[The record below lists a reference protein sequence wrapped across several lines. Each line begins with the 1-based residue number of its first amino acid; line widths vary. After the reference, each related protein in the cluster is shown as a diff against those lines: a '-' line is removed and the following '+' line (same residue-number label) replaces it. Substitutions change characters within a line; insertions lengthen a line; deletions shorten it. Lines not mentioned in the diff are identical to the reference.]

1 MELSD
6 LVIGNGSGSEQQAR
20 IKVIG
25 VGGGGGN
32 AVNTMVESGL
42 RGVNFITANT
52 DVQALGKSLA
62 GQKIQIGSKLT
73 KGLGAGANPRVG
85 CEAAHESAD
94 QIRQCLEGSEMIF
107 VTAGMGGGTGTG
119 AAPVIAQIAKDL
131 GILTVGVVTKPF
143 SFEGNKRLQAAESG
157 IEEFRKY
164 VDSLITIPNDRLM
177 IIAPKKASFVEML
190 KRADEVLL
198 QAVKGIS
205 DLIMI
210 PGFIN
215 LDFADVKT
223 VMGDS
228 GLAMMGAGTASGE
241 NRAREAAQK
250 AISSPLLEDV
260 SISGARNVL
269 LNITADINLGMEEV
283 AEASGLVQESA
294 HSDVNVIFGTCI
306 DENMGDEI
314 RITVIATGI
323 DRTGGYESSNSRNP
337 VMTSMKN
344 LPGLPPKPATGA
356 PARLPEGWQ
365 TVDAGLQNRIRRQ
378 YEPGDELSVGEREH
392 IPAYAVRG
400 STVRAPQGTAGPQR
414 RGMHSP
420 GEDSFI
426 FSEDDDFETPTFL
439 YTQAN

>member
-1 MELSD
+1 MEL
-6 LVIGNGSGSEQQAR
+6 IINNGSGNEQQTV
-20 IKVIG
+20 IKVVG

-42 RGVNFITANT
+42 RGVSFIAANT
-52 DVQALGKSLA
+52 DLQALDKSLA
-62 GQKIQIGSKLT
+62 GRKIQIGAKLT
-73 KGLGAGANPRVG
+73 KGRGAGSNPKIG
-85 CEAAHESAD
+85 CEAARESAE
-94 QIRQCLEGSEMIF
+94 QIRQCIEGAEMIF

-119 AAPVIAQIAKDL
+119 AAPVIAQIAKEL

-143 SFEGNKRLQAAESG
+143 SFEGPPRLRAAESG

-177 IIAPKKASFVEML
+177 LIAHKKATFVEML
-190 KRADEVLL
+190 KKADEVLL
-198 QAVKGIS
+198 NAVQGIS
-205 DLIMI
+205 DLIMT

-215 LDFADVKT
+215 VDFADVKT
-223 VMGDS
+223 VMSDS

-241 NRAREAAQK
+241 DRAGKAARM
-250 AISSPLLEDV
+250 AIASPLLEDV

-269 LNITADINLGMEEV
+269 LNITADANLGLDEV
-283 AEASGLVQESA
+283 AEAAGIVQESA
-294 HSDVNVIFGTCI
+294 HADVNVKFGTCI
-306 DENMGDEI
+306 DESMGDEI

-323 DRTGGYESSNSRNP
+323 DRSGGSELAGARSPISAPVRNP
-337 VMTSMKN
+337 AGPAP
-344 LPGLPPKPATGA
+344 LQAPGRIT
-356 PARLPEGWQ
+356 RLPEGLD
-365 TVDAGLQNRIRRQ
+365 TVDTELQKRILSR
-378 YEPGDELSVGEREH
+378 YEQGGEISLGDREH

-400 STVRAPQGTAGPQR
+400 RTVRAPQAAGPQR
-414 RGMHSP
+414 RGLHSP